1 MIVIRPY
8 TPDDKPTLVA
18 LLQLNIPT
26 YFAPEE
32 KTDFEN
38 YLDKKIDLYYVV
50 EFNNEIIGC
59 GGINLA
65 ENGTVGK
72 ISWDVFHPQ
81 FQGKGFGGQLLQYRI
96 NVLRKKPQIHKI
108 TVRTSQVAY
117 RFYEKMGFETTE
129 IINDY
134 WVKGFDLYSM
144 EYAPL

>member
-1 MIVIRPY
+1 MIIIRPY
-8 TPDDKPTLVA
+8 TPDDKPIVVA

-32 KTDFEN
+32 KADFEI
-38 YLDKKIDLYYVV
+38 YLDEKIDLYYVV
-50 EFNNEIIGC
+50 ESNNEIIGC

-81 FQGKGFGGQLLQYRI
+81 FQGKGWGGQLLQYRI
-96 NVLRKKPQIHKI
+96 NVLKEMPQILKI

-117 RFYEKMGFETTE
+117 RFYEKMGFKTTE
-129 IINDY
+129 IIKDY
-134 WVKGFDLYSM
+134 WAKGFDLYAM
-144 EYAPL
+144 EYADL